1 MANKILSL
9 YPRIN
14 RDILMD
20 TGCKTSRYQFSY
32 SDNGITYP
40 LECNSFEEGLYEIDD
55 PRGLW
60 NADEYSLSVRQIISV
75 KDPSRLFGPGGIACA
90 SSVLTA
96 AIVWK
101 SADSRQRGIIRLG
114 DIVNSSQPCEL
125 SGSSTFAKGSLRG
138 NITFETQLFI
148 KKPGTPSRDEEKF
161 ANLSGISLGQLH
173 DVVDLVIDGSA
184 SVFPIFEVDMP
195 GEPLWEVRCDWT
207 DPVYDKFSESVTIYL
222 NRSHPS
228 YKYITRTD
236 QAHFSPDLL
245 NEIMSSAIT
254 QVIMTLKENDEL
266 DPCLK
271 SPGEVRGSV
280 AEAVN
285 YFVTTLEFD
294 ITSSISLSKSI
305 RKFMDEGMK

>member
-20 TGCKTSRYQFSY
+20 IGCKTNHYQFSY
-32 SDNGITYP
+32 TDNGIAHQ
-40 LECNSFEEGLYEIDD
+40 LECNAFEEELYEIDD

-60 NADEYSLSVRQIISV
+60 NADEYPLTVRQTITIRN
-75 KDPSRLFGPGGIACA
+75 PSHLFGPNGISCA
-90 SSVLTA
+90 NSILTA

-148 KKPGTPSRDEEKF
+148 KSPGTPTDDEEKF
-161 ANLSGISLGQLH
+161 ANQSGMSLGQLY
-173 DVVDLVIDGSA
+173 DVIDLVIDGSA

-207 DPVYDKFSESVTIYL
+207 DPVYDKFSESVTIFL

-236 QAHFSPDLL
+236 QAHFSTDLL

-266 DPCLK
+266 DLCLK
-271 SPGEVRGSV
+271 SPSEVSGSV

-294 ITSSISLSKSI
+294 ITNNINLSRSI
-305 RKFMDEGMK
+305 RKFMDKGMK